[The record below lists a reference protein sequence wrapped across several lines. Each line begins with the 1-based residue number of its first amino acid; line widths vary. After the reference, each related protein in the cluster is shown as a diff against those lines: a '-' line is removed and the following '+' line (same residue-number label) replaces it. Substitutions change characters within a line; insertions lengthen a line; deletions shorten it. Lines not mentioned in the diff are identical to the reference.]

1 MYPEYYEEETIE
13 TYAVT
18 DSSIVNKVSSF
29 LGIPI
34 IIVFGWLK
42 SKYMSIFSVEHNEHR
57 LVVIYQG
64 ICPVIRNDRLRVT
77 GVMGYGGKLGVYGM
91 VMHAY
96 KIENRSTGDIYER
109 I

>member
-1 MYPEYYEEETIE
+1 MHGEIYKEETIE

-18 DSSIVNKVSSF
+18 DSSILNKVSSF

-34 IIVFGWLK
+34 IIVFGWL
-42 SKYMSIFSVEHNEHR
+42 SNKYMSIFSVDHNKQR

-64 ICPVIRNDRLRVT
+64 ICPVIRDDRLRIT
-77 GVMGYGGKLGVYGM
+77 GVMEDGGKLGVYGM

-96 KIENRSTGDIYER
+96 SIENLITGDTYEN